1 MADNALHKFKTQEL
15 LHKVLNSGE
24 DALKVDID
32 NVTLTTEGA
41 DVNIEVHSDKAEDS
55 MMMWT
60 HTVKTGTGGTSYVPL
75 VDADGHFQV
84 DTLSSALPSGAAT
97 EAKQDDI
104 ESSLTDIESDIEATN
119 TALGT
124 IETDIEATN
133 TALGTTNTALGTIE
147 TDIEATN
154 TALGTTNTALGTIET
169 DIEATNTALGTI
181 ETDIEATNTAL
192 GTIETDIEATNTAL
206 GTIETDIE
214 ATNTALG
221 TIETDIEAVNTDTT
235 SIDGKITACNTGAVV
250 ISSGVQTDAL
260 TDTQLRA
267 TAVPISGTVTAV
279 TDITNAVTTDH
290 NITGIASGRKVVSA
304 AATAEAISGAQAC
317 KNVDITAETDNTG
330 VIVVGGTTV
339 VAAVGTRQGTPLNA
353 GDSYSID
360 IDDLSDIFIDATV
373 SGEGVSFTY
382 FT

>member
-104 ESSLTDIESDIEATN
+104 ESSLTDIES
-119 TALGT
+119 
-124 IETDIEATN
+124 
-133 TALGTTNTALGTIE
+133 
-147 TDIEATN
+147 
-154 TALGTTNTALGTIET
+154 
-169 DIEATNTALGTI
+169 
-181 ETDIEATNTAL
+181 
-192 GTIETDIEATNTAL
+192 
-206 GTIETDIE
+206 DIE